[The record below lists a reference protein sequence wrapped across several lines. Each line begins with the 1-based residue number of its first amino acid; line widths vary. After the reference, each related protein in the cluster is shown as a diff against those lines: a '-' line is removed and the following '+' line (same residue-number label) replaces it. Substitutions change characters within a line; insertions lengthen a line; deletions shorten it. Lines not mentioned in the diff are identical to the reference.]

1 MGKSNKKAN
10 AEVALSVPTAAS
22 KKGKK
27 GKREL
32 DAELVGQL
40 PLKKS
45 KLSNKVPPKKKPE
58 TSSSEDSD
66 SQSEEED
73 IIYADFEF
81 FDPKQDDFH
90 GVKNL
95 LKTYCDG
102 IEWDLSGF
110 VDMILAQTTVGTVI
124 KTDDDSLF
132 GVITAFNIA
141 RYKDRRCIMELWKF
155 LLHKSLKEA
164 NTVKLK
170 AFWENN
176 PHDVGLLV
184 SERVVNLPIELVP
197 PLYDALFDEVSWATE
212 DEPTQALRESFQF
225 KHYLLITKVYQTL
238 QDIQG
243 KCKETKIEIKRRKK
257 GSSQNGDGKEQYNGQ
272 LIYIKPE
279 DEIFHQLSSWSFTFP
294 VHAEY
299 QAAHEFEN
307 LKTMQLVMAVKAEK
321 IQTFRTQLKALVDES
336 QVVE

>member
-66 SQSEEED
+66 SQSEEE
-73 IIYADFEF
+73 
-81 FDPKQDDFH
+81 
-90 GVKNL
+90 
-95 LKTYCDG
+95 
-102 IEWDLSGF
+102 
-110 VDMILAQTTVGTVI
+110 
-124 KTDDDSLF
+124 
-132 GVITAFNIA
+132 
-141 RYKDRRCIMELWKF
+141 DRRCIMELWKF